1 MKVYQIIKEDYDF
14 KVGDSTPSPA
24 NVASTASDVAKNAA
38 STAKDAAVSAGTSF
52 SNFYKELGIDTKTLV
67 VGSVAAGITVAG
79 LSKVASKYSEKYA
92 KAIEKNDKLMGF
104 YGKWGK
110 VFTVIGLGVAIAQL
124 YSELAVVEAMYVQGK
139 LPGDD
144 GGREMLEQHREFAF
158 GVFQVQVLTPFI
170 VKFLSRVIGATTL
183 IKWFIRALG
192 GVSVFAS
199 MGASIVAIAASE
211 AFTRWLQA
219 WLGSGPG
226 KDFIAKYIFDVIR
239 FTGKPLESFWSDIM
253 GFYKGADV
261 KKYGSEEGAKK
272 ASAEREKKKQD
283 NDTGVGSLSGK
294 TAKTGQVNG
303 IVVTDSQGYLLPAIK
318 LMADQELQQARREAI
333 KAGTPDPLAKFPLRP
348 GQKLPEII

>member
-1 MKVYQIIKEDYDF
+1 
-14 KVGDSTPSPA
+14 
-24 NVASTASDVAKNAA
+24 
-38 STAKDAAVSAGTSF
+38 
-52 SNFYKELGIDTKTLV
+52 L
-67 VGSVAAGITVAG
+67 
-79 LSKVASKYSEKYA
+79 
-92 KAIEKNDKLMGF
+92 
-104 YGKWGK
+104 
-110 VFTVIGLGVAIAQL
+110 
-124 YSELAVVEAMYVQGK
+124 
-139 LPGDD
+139 
-144 GGREMLEQHREFAF
+144 
-158 GVFQVQVLTPFI
+158 I
-170 VKFLSRVIGATTL
+170 VKLLSRVIGATTL

-253 GFYKGADV
+253 GFYNGADV

-303 IVVTDSQGYLLPAIK
+303 IVVTDSQGYLLPAAK
-318 LMADQELQQARREAI
+318 LQFDQELQQARREALNA
-333 KAGTPDPLAKFPLRP
+333 KPPQPDPLAKFPLRP
-348 GQKLPEII
+348 GQQLPEIS

>member
-14 KVGDSTPSPA
+14 RVGDSPA
-24 NVASTASDVAKNAA
+24 SAATDVVKSAGSAVKDVAG
-38 STAKDAAVSAGTSF
+38 SAGTSF

-67 VGSVAAGITVAG
+67 VGGVAAGITVAG
-79 LSKVASKYSEKYA
+79 LSKIASKYSEKYA
-92 KAIEKNDKLMGF
+92 TSIEKNGKIMKL
-104 YGKWGK
+104 YGAWGK
-110 VFTVIGLGVAIAQL
+110 VFTVIGLAIAISQL
-124 YSELAVVEAMYVQGK
+124 YAELAVVEAMYVQGK

-144 GGREMLEQHREFAF
+144 GGAEMLQQHREFAF
-158 GVFQVQVLTPFI
+158 GVFQVQILTPLI
-170 VKFLSRVIGATTL
+170 VKLLSRVIGATTL

-239 FTGKPLESFWSDIM
+239 FTCKPLESFWSDIM

-272 ASAEREKKKQD
+272 ATAEREKKKQD